1 MSNDFKPQS
10 RPVSTSQPPEDLGNP
25 NDDGCVLGTAGRDED
40 PNACTTYAERSA
52 QEPGENLSQDDRG
65 LPGYPPK
72 SEGAPVRKDTTSL
85 AQKHHPDRTESEE
98 TPEQDN
104 D

>member
-1 MSNDFKPQS
+1 MSNDSKPQS
-10 RPVSTSQPPEDLGNP
+10 SPVPTSQPPEDLGNP

-40 PNACTTYAERSA
+40 PNACTNYAERSS
-52 QEPGENLSQDDRG
+52 QGSGENLSQDDRG

-72 SEGAPVRKDTTSL
+72 SEDASVRKDTT
-85 AQKHHPDRTESEE
+85 SEE